1 MMRFVSMGQREVR
14 GQSQSSIPGERLE
27 AALGALYLDGGLSDA
42 KPLLAYLN
50 FFVSE
55 S

>member
-14 GQSQSSIPGERLE
+14 GQSQSSIPGKCLE
-27 AALGALYLDGGLSDA
+27 AVVGALYLDGGLSAA
-42 KPLLAYLN
+42 KALLAHLN